1 MSPEQLRQKA
11 AECTAKAERA
21 SNTAHHAGD
30 YAPGSFVTGRSGR
43 TRAMDKKTEQALDKT
58 IKYSKIAAYWQ
69 RKAAAYEFRARAIE
83 NAPKLAEK
91 KAKEKEYY
99 RQAKKAKAT
108 RPIAER
114 IGCGAYPCCFVWW
127 DNGRERNGDY
137 ITLARMSYSTQ
148 ILEFTK
154 DCTNP
159 EARRIIEAAAANDRI
174 QLDKE
179 KAEQERLFELEKIAR
194 QAWII

>member
-69 RKAAAYEFRARAIE
+69 RKAAAYEFRARVVA
-83 NAPKLAEK
+83 LEK
-91 KAKEKEYY
+91 KVERLLAMFPS
-99 RQAKKAKAT
+99 A
-108 RPIAER
+108 AER
-114 IGCGAYPCCFVWW
+114 
-127 DNGRERNGDY
+127 
-137 ITLARMSYSTQ
+137 
-148 ILEFTK
+148 
-154 DCTNP
+154 
-159 EARRIIEAAAANDRI
+159 
-174 QLDKE
+174 KE
-179 KAEQERLFELEKIAR
+179 
-194 QAWII
+194 